1 MVDVDLQVAEAV
13 EMISGALFSRYYLDE
28 GIRQSE
34 AWQTALDADVSAL
47 AAALRGALTK
57 VPSSGKLGEAETESL
72 VIFPILAAL
81 GWSHLPQQKGAKR
94 RDDVPDSLLFL
105 DTAAQKHALSL
116 PAGYDR
122 WKQAA
127 IVNENKAW
135 ALPLDRASGKVS
147 RTPAS
152 QALRYLRLG
161 EEHTAGA
168 LRWALLTNGRLWRLY
183 YAGAASMAD
192 RFLEADV
199 PALVAA
205 SDTPEGQTQLKTFL
219 LFFRRD
225 ALVPDAGGQSFL
237 MRAMDEGRAWQER
250 VTAELSRAVFAEVY
264 PALLKALGAA
274 DPERKPKDPAWPAS
288 VRQAA
293 VVLLYRLLFLLYA
306 EDRDLLPVEHKG
318 YRPRSLSKLRGEVA
332 EAIDQAR
339 PLSDTDAFWWADLKT
354 LFNAVDKGS
363 DAMGLPAYNGGLFD
377 VREAPLLH
385 TVALP
390 DKPLA
395 RILDG
400 LSRRI
405 EGDEKLRVNYRD
417 LSVQQLGAIY
427 ERLLDFDVA
436 ADKSGAV
443 VLAEDS
449 IARKVSGSYYTPPS
463 LVRLILDA
471 TIGPHVTGTRDR
483 FQAKAQS
490 LKGSRRPAADRLAE
504 LRSVD
509 PAEALLGLRIADPA
523 MGSGHFLVSVVDRLA
538 DAVLLAMEEA
548 AVVADV
554 DGKVEGYTSP
564 LADRIEAER
573 SSIESAAK
581 AHGWAYR
588 PEHLDDRHLVRRLVL
603 KRAVYGV
610 DRNPLAVELAK
621 LSLWL
626 HSFTVGAPLS
636 FLDHHLRH
644 GDSLF
649 GAWVADTGDQLAKRG
664 SMLLHQAVDKARGA
678 AAGMARIEDLADAD
692 LSQIK
697 ESVKIFEAVEEAT
710 APLRAFLDCWH
721 ALLWLQ
727 PVADT
732 VPPGPNRRAL
742 ARDAE
747 DTRKRTIN
755 AWLDGVCGDP
765 VALAAGAVKPTGTPS
780 IARDVAA
787 LLEELRAIARRQHL
801 LHWQPA
807 FPGIWAE
814 WKGMDARGGFD
825 AVVGNPPWVRQ
836 ESLGAI
842 KRVLKAR
849 YQTYEGMAD
858 LSVFFLEQ
866 AQRLVRAGGRVA
878 FVLPNKFFKSDYGE
892 ALRTFLANQT
902 WIESVTDFGHN
913 KNLFPDADVFPCVL
927 VTRRPDPAAEPRG
940 DVTAAV
946 IPDNRVPQDDLSTL
960 VQGLQFSIPRT
971 ALSPD
976 GWMLEP
982 KSVLSLL
989 ERLKAQNPSLKE
1001 YAGTVPQYGLKTG
1014 FNEAFLVDTA
1024 TRDEIVSQDPACA
1037 SVFHRY
1043 LRGEDIERWASRRS
1057 ELWMIVLKSS
1067 ADHPWPW
1074 AGAKDDKAAEAIFK
1088 MTFPVLHQR
1097 MRGFESKLRAREDH
1111 GRFWWELRP
1120 CAYYDAFERPK
1131 IIYQDIQFF
1140 PSYCRE
1146 PTGAFLNNMG
1156 YVLASEDD
1164 FLLAALNSPLLWWF
1178 GYRHFPHMKDEAVR
1192 PATFKM
1198 ESVPIARSKARQTD
1212 RAAHLT
1218 AKLAEIHRDRHKATA
1233 ALADWL
1239 RVEWSLEKVLSSLSE
1254 PFALSADAFA
1264 DALRKVLPKKH
1275 KMTVAEVA
1283 AVKKAHSDTV
1293 APMADRLRDAA
1304 RLERELSAMV
1314 NEAYGLTKEEEA
1326 LVWRTAPPRM
1336 PIAPPGAESARKA
1349 AE

>member
-1 MVDVDLQVAEAV
+1 
-13 EMISGALFSRYYLDE
+13 MITGALFSRYYLDE

-34 AWQTALDADVSAL
+34 AWQSVSDADVDTV
-47 AAALRGALTK
+47 AAALRGALAK
-57 VPSSGKLGEAETESL
+57 VPASGKLGEAETESL
-72 VIFPILAAL
+72 VIFPVLAVL
-81 GWSHLPQQKGAKR
+81 GWSYLPQQKGAKR
-94 RDDVPDSLLFL
+94 RDDVPDALLFV
-105 DTAAQKHALSL
+105 DAAAQKHALSL

-122 WKQAA
+122 WKQAT
-127 IVNENKAW
+127 IINENKAW
-135 ALPLDRASGKVS
+135 ALPLDRASSKVI

-161 EEHTAGA
+161 EEQTAGA
-168 LRWALLTNGRLWRLY
+168 LRWALLTNGQQWRLY

-192 RFLEADV
+192 RFLEADL
-199 PALVAA
+199 PALVQA
-205 SDTPEGQTQLKTFL
+205 SDTPQGREQLKTFL

-225 ALVPDAGGQSFL
+225 ALLPDVGGQSFL
-237 MRAMDEGRAWQER
+237 VRAMDEGRAWQER
-250 VTAELSRAVFAEVY
+250 VTAELSRAVFANVY
-264 PALLKALGAA
+264 PELLRSLGAA
-274 DPERKPKDPAWPAS
+274 DPQRKPKDPDWPAS

-318 YRPRSLSKLRGEVA
+318 YGPRSLSKLRKEVA
-332 EAIDQAR
+332 EAIDQGR

-395 RILDG
+395 RIVDG
-400 LSRRI
+400 LSRRV

-449 IARKVSGSYYTPPS
+449 VARKVSGSFYTPPS

-471 TIGPHVTGTRDR
+471 TIGPHVTGNRDR
-483 FQAKAQS
+483 FTAKAKA
-490 LKGSRRPAADRLAE
+490 LRGSRRPTTERLAE
-504 LRSVD
+504 LHGVD
-509 PAEALLGLRIADPA
+509 PAESLLAMRIADPA

-538 DAVLLAMEEA
+538 DSVLLAMEEA
-548 AVVADV
+548 AVIAKL
-554 DGKVEGYTSP
+554 DGGIEGYTSP

-573 SSIESAAK
+573 FRIESAAK

-649 GAWVADTGDQLAKRG
+649 GAWVADTGDQLARRG

-692 LSQIK
+692 LAQVK
-697 ESVKIFEAVEEAT
+697 ESVKVFEEVEEAT

-721 ALLWLQ
+721 ALLWLP
-727 PVADT
+727 PVADAI
-732 VPPGPNRRAL
+732 PPGPNRKTLAKQAEVARQRAV
-742 ARDAE
+742 
-747 DTRKRTIN
+747 N
-755 AWLDGVCGDP
+755 SWLDGVCGDP
-765 VALAAGAVKPTGTPS
+765 VALASGRAKPSCTP
-780 IARDVAA
+780 IAAREVTA
-787 LLEELRAIARRQHL
+787 LLDELRTIAQRQRL

-807 FPGIWAE
+807 FPGIWRE

-836 ESLGAI
+836 ESLGTI

-849 YQTYEGMAD
+849 YQTYEGTAD

-892 ALRTFLANQT
+892 GLRTFLAKQT

-927 VTRRPDPAAEPRG
+927 VTRRPDPTVEPPSE
-940 DVTAAV
+940 VTAAV
-946 IPDNRVPQDDLSTL
+946 IPRNRVPEDDLSAL
-960 VQGLQFSIPRT
+960 VTGLRFPVPRA
-971 ALSPD
+971 ALSVD

-982 KSVLSLL
+982 KPVLSLI
-989 ERLKAQNPSLKE
+989 ERLRKHHPSFKH
-1001 YAGTVPQYGLKTG
+1001 YAGVGPLRGILTG
-1014 FNEAFLVDTA
+1014 FNEAFLVDMA
-1024 TRDEIVSQDPACA
+1024 TRDQLVTQDPASA
-1037 SVFHRY
+1037 PLFRRF
-1043 LRGEDIERWASRRS
+1043 LRGENIERWASRWS
-1057 ELWMIVLKSS
+1057 GLWMIALKSS
-1067 ADHPWPW
+1067 SDHAWPW
-1074 AGAKDDKAAEAIFK
+1074 ASASDDKKAEAIFK
-1088 MTFPVLHQR
+1088 ATYPALHAR
-1097 MRGFESKLRAREDH
+1097 MSAHRGKLMPREDQ

-1120 CAYYDAFERPK
+1120 CAYYDAFDHPK
-1131 IIYQDIQFF
+1131 IVYQEIQFH
-1140 PSYCRE
+1140 SAYAVD
-1146 PTGAFLNNMG
+1146 TDGLLLNNKG
-1156 YVLASEDD
+1156 YLISNADP
-1164 FLLAALNSPLLWWF
+1164 FLVAALNSPLLWWF
-1178 GYRHFPHMKDEAVR
+1178 GTRHFPHMKDEALT
-1192 PATFKM
+1192 PMGFKM
-1198 ESVPIARSKARQTD
+1198 EQLPIARPNLRQAD
-1212 RAAHLT
+1212 RAADLT
-1218 AKLAEIHRDRHKATA
+1218 ARLAEIHRDRHKSAA
-1233 ALADWL
+1233 ALSDWL
-1239 RVEWSLEKVLSSLSE
+1239 HVEWSLEKVPAALAS
-1254 PFALSADAFA
+1254 PFDLSADGFA
-1264 DALRKVLPKKH
+1264 EALRKVLPKKH

-1283 AVKKAHSDTV
+1283 AVKKAHADTV
-1293 APMADRLRDAA
+1293 APMAERLTEVA
-1304 RLERELSAMV
+1304 RLERELSAV
-1314 NEAYGLTKEEEA
+1314 VDEAYGLTQEEEA

-1336 PIAPPGAESARKA
+1336 PVSPPNLCFGNKA

>member
-1 MVDVDLQVAEAV
+1 
-13 EMISGALFSRYYLDE
+13 MISGALFSRYYLDE

-47 AAALRGALTK
+47 TAALRGALAK

-72 VIFPILAAL
+72 VIFPMLAAL

-105 DTAAQKHALSL
+105 DAAAQKHALSL

-127 IVNENKAW
+127 VVNENKAW

-199 PALVAA
+199 PALVAT
-205 SDTPEGQTQLKTFL
+205 SDTPEGKAQLKTFL

-225 ALVPDAGGQSFL
+225 ALVQDAGGQSFL
-237 MRAMDEGRAWQER
+237 VRAMDEGRAWQER
-250 VTAELSRAVFAEVY
+250 VTAELSRAVFTDVY
-264 PALLKALGAA
+264 PELLKALGAA

-318 YRPRSLSKLRGEVA
+318 YRPRSLSKLRTEVA

-385 TVALP
+385 TAALP
-390 DKPLA
+390 DKPLS

-400 LSRRI
+400 LSRRV

-449 IARKVSGSYYTPPS
+449 IARKESGSFYTPHS

-483 FQAKAQS
+483 FQAKAES
-490 LKGSRRPAADRLAE
+490 LKGSRRPTAERLAE

-548 AVVADV
+548 AVIASV
-554 DGKVEGYTSP
+554 DGRVEDYTSP
-564 LADRIEAER
+564 LADRIETER
-573 SSIESAAK
+573 SNIESAAK

-588 PEHLDDRHLVRRLVL
+588 AEHLDDRHLVRRLVL

-678 AAGMARIEDLADAD
+678 AAGMALIEDLADANLD
-692 LSQIK
+692 QVK
-697 ESVKIFEAVEEAT
+697 ESVKIFETVEEAT

-721 ALLWLQ
+721 ALLWLS
-727 PVADT
+727 PVADAIS
-732 VPPGPNRRAL
+732 PGPNKKAL
-742 ARDAE
+742 TRDAK

-765 VALAAGAVKPTGTPS
+765 VALAAGAAKPTGTPG

-787 LLEELRAIARRQHL
+787 LLDELRVIARRQHL

-927 VTRRPDPAAEPRG
+927 VTRRPDPAAAAPDEAT
-940 DVTAAV
+940 VAV
-946 IPDNRVPQDDLSTL
+946 IPGDRVPQDALETM
-960 VQGLQFSIPRT
+960 VKGLRFSMPRRSF
-971 ALSPD
+971 SPD
-976 GWMLEP
+976 SWVLEP
-982 KSVLSLL
+982 SSVRALF
-989 ERLKAQNPSLKE
+989 ERIQASFPALTE
-1001 YAGTVPQYGLKTG
+1001 YVGSGPIRGVLTG
-1014 FNEAFLVDTA
+1014 FNDAFV
-1024 TRDEIVSQDPACA
+1024 VSQETKDALVAKDKRSLELLRP
-1037 SVFHRY
+1037 F
-1043 LRGEDIERWASRRS
+1043 LRGQDIGRWAASWRGQWMIFTRHGTDIEQYPA
-1057 ELWMIVLKSS
+1057 IKSHLGLYRVSLEPRPDNWKPS
-1067 ADHPWPW
+1067 AKGEEWP
-1074 AGAKDDKAAEAIFK
+1074 
-1088 MTFPVLHQR
+1088 
-1097 MRGFESKLRAREDH
+1097 
-1111 GRFWWELRP
+1111 GRKPGSYKWWEIQDAV
-1120 CAYYDAFERPK
+1120 AYHAVFDRPK
-1131 IIYQDIQFF
+1131 IVYQEIQYH
-1140 PSYCRE
+1140 SAYALDSEGRY
-1146 PTGAFLNNMG
+1146 LNNKGFMIPS
-1156 YVLASEDD
+1156 ADP

-1178 GYRHFPHMKDEAVR
+1178 GWRHFPHMKDEALT
-1192 PATFKM
+1192 PMGFKM
-1198 ESVPIARSKARQTD
+1198 EQLPIARPNSPQTD
-1212 RAAHLT
+1212 RAADLT
-1218 AKLAEIHRDRHKATA
+1218 VKLAEIHRGQHKAVA
-1233 ALADWL
+1233 ALVDWL
-1239 RVEWSLEKVLSSLSE
+1239 RVEWSLEKVPSSLSE

-1283 AVKKAHSDTV
+1283 AVKRAHADTV
-1293 APMADRLRDAA
+1293 APIAERLNDAA
-1304 RLERELSAMV
+1304 RLERELSTIV
-1314 NEAYGLTKEEEA
+1314 NQAYGLTKEEEA

-1336 PIAPPGAESARKA
+1336 PIAPPGAESARRA